1 MNKRMTINTHKKKMS
16 YAKWGYILL
25 VPFFV
30 VFILFQL
37 IPLLQTFNYSFYEYY
52 SIGLEEIGPNWV
64 GFANYVKIFQGS
76 ILKYAG
82 NTLILW
88 ILCIIPQMTVSLLL
102 AVWFTDI
109 RLHLKG
115 TWFFKTVIYMP
126 NLVMAAAFGMLFQML
141 FSANGPVVDM
151 LMDSGWIT
159 ESFHI
164 GQSVWGTRWVIA
176 LMNFLMWF
184 GNTTILLMAGVMGI
198 DTTVYEAAT
207 IDGSG
212 AFKTFFH
219 ITMPLLMPI
228 FIYVIITSLI
238 GGVQLFDVA
247 QIFTGGSGAVDGSS
261 KTLMMY
267 LYRLIGTSRNYGEAG
282 AVSVVLFL
290 LTATL
295 SFIVF
300 AFTQRGGKLSKKEKK
315 MMKEIELKETM
326 KNGTSC

>member
-1 MNKRMTINTHKKKMS
+1 MDKRMKINTRKKKMS

-25 VPFFV
+25 IPFFV
-30 VFILFQL
+30 VFIIFQF
-37 IPLLQTFNYSFYEYY
+37 IPLMQTFNYSFYEYY
-52 SIGLEEIGPNWV
+52 SIGLTQIGPTFV
-64 GFANYVKIFQGS
+64 GIYNYIKIFQGS

-82 NTLILW
+82 NTIILW
-88 ILCIIPQMTVSLLL
+88 ILCIIPQMSISLLL

-109 RLHLKG
+109 RLHLRATG
-115 TWFFKTVIYMP
+115 FFKTIIYMP

-141 FSANGPVVDM
+141 FASNGPIVD
-151 LMDSGWIT
+151 LLIEWGWIQ
-159 ESFHI
+159 ESFNI
-164 GQSVWGTRWVIA
+164 GQSVWGTRAVIA

-198 DTTVYEAAT
+198 DNTVYEAAT

-212 AFKTFFH
+212 PFKTFFH

-228 FIYVIITSLI
+228 FIYVLITSLI

-247 QIFTGGSGAVDGSS
+247 QLFTGGSGAVDGSS

-267 LYRLIGTSRNYGEAG
+267 LYKLIATSRNYGEAG
-282 AVSVVLFL
+282 AVSVVLFVV
-290 LTATL
+290 TAFL

-300 AFTQRGGKLSKKEKK
+300 AFTHRNDNKLSKKQKRLI
-315 MMKEIELKETM
+315 KEYNLKED
-326 KNGTSC
+326 KNDD